1 MSQMRR
7 SVLKALNDVSSRG
20 VMRNTPQRHASALS
34 SAATAEEYEA
44 LTLPPIF
51 DIFDAPTRLG
61 ESSKQLGRT
70 SSAPCAAAIGATQRS
85 GEKSRNTSIDVSN
98 TVSPFSLPPPLV
110 FDGPARPP
118 HLMHLALEKR
128 RKLRQRLSP
137 SLSRTTHTPSISY
150 TPSPEPLLEIFDG
163 PSRITRYKYPT
174 SPRSQTSTKPYIWL
188 FLGIS
193 GAFGWVA
200 FNSELNSSK
209 ERNKDAFLA

>member
-98 TVSPFSLPPPLV
+98 TVSPFSLPPPL
-110 FDGPARPP
+110 
-118 HLMHLALEKR
+118 R